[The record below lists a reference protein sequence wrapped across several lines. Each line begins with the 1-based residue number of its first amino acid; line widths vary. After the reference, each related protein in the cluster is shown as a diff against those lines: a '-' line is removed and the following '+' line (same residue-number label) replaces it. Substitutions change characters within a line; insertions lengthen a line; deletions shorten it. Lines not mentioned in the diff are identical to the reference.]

1 MATLPGAFH
10 IGPSGILVGDQAY
23 GVDERNLLVTLAA
36 APGVWTARVEPAIHD
51 RVSPHRT
58 LLAVHADAVEADL
71 AWRVVEAR
79 LCTDTCDVL
88 IADADFRAGAD
99 ALLRAMGSGDGLI
112 GSPDARGA
120 KFICC
125 YDPWRCEVS
134 AAEREGVVVGVRVRW
149 FSSASETITHTYWID
164 GVEHWFKLE
173 EGVMSVINEQCWSL
187 ERSFDDFSW
196 CPFDEGMDELR
207 VPAELRPRLHAILD
221 RHGAFFD

>member
-1 MATLPGAFH
+1 LATLPGAFH
-10 IGPSGILVGDQAY
+10 IGPSGILVGDQVY
-23 GVDERNLLVTLAA
+23 GVDEKPLVVRLAA
-36 APGVWTARVEPAIHD
+36 APGTWTARVEPAIQD
-51 RVSPHRT
+51 RTSPHRT
-58 LLAVHADAVEADL
+58 LTALHADVEEQDL
-71 AWRVVEAR
+71 VWRIVEAR

-88 IADADFRAGAD
+88 IADFDFRTGAD
-99 ALLRAMGSGDGLI
+99 ALLRSMGSGDGLI
-112 GSPDARGA
+112 GSPEARGA
-120 KFICC
+120 KFVCC

-134 AAEREGVVVGVRVRW
+134 AAERDGVVVGVRVRW

-173 EGVMSVINEQCWSL
+173 EGVMSVLNEQCWSL